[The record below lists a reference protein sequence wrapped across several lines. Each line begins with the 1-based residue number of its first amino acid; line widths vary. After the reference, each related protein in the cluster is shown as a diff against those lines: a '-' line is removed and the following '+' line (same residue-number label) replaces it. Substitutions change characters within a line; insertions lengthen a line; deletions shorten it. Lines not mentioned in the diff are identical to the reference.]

1 MKKNHKITILLL
13 FLFLL
18 YSKNFCNNLT
28 NIKEKQIDC
37 SKFTDCFNCT
47 SCGEYNAKNCYCY
60 YSSNYCKYKEV
71 LDIYKNWWDYF
82 STCVDDSSY
91 NIQLNYC
98 GNSLISSENNNSINF
113 TPPSYNYNNKSD
125 IKIIYGGINLYCFY
139 YLEEEKDNIDY
150 ILNIYKYNNN
160 IENNFSYPFISY
172 VVTKLKGKKN
182 VELIKETIVSN
193 FSKFTYTKTK
203 RIDFYIYYENYYN
216 FLPFYF
222 YIEKKTN
229 KKNIWMIAV
238 IIIIITCLFILGLNL
253 CLINKKFNVF
263 KNNILCKGNNNNNN
277 LNNNTVNITINEEQK
292 KKENLKKIKNLFEKN
307 GYLKSKIYNKEYE
320 NKNKLNNKCSICL
333 EKFLINKSNI
343 IITPCNHI
351 FHTNCLHYWLK
362 KNYSKAKCPSCNFNL
377 LVNNR
382 NNKRKSFISCNNNI
396 IFRNSKCK
404 FKNKK
409 SIKTVVS
416 NKIYVHS
423 LFKTETNK
431 NNFIS
436 NKNNLNDN
444 ISITIN
450 NDVNINGSKFDL
462 LSNNNNKKYNS
473 NLKNLNNNN

>member
-1 MKKNHKITILLL
+1 MKKNHTITILLF

-28 NIKEKQIDC
+28 NIIQKQQIDC
-37 SKFTDCFNCT
+37 SEFTDCFNCT
-47 SCGEYNAKNCYCY
+47 SCGVYNTKNCYCY
-60 YSSNYCKYKEV
+60 YSTNYCKYKEV

-82 STCVDDSSY
+82 STCVDNSSY

-113 TPPSYNYNNKSD
+113 TPPSYNYNNKTD

-160 IENNFSYPFISY
+160 NNIENNFSYPFISY

-182 VELIKETIVSN
+182 VEFIKETIVSN
-193 FSKFTYTKTK
+193 FSKFTYSKTK

-229 KKNIWMIAV
+229 KKNTWMIVV
-238 IIIIITCLFILGLNL
+238 IIIIIIGLSILGLNL
-253 CLINKKFNVF
+253 CLINKKYNIFN
-263 KNNILCKGNNNNNN
+263 NNILRNG
-277 LNNNTVNITINEEQK
+277 NNNTVNITINEEQK
-292 KKENLKKIKNLFEKN
+292 KKDNLKKINNLFEKN
-307 GYLKSKIYNKEYE
+307 GYLKSKIYNYEYV
-320 NKNKLNNKCSICL
+320 NKNEVNNKCSICL

-343 IITPCNHI
+343 SITPCHHI
-351 FHTNCLHYWLK
+351 FHTDCLHRWLK
-362 KNYSKAKCPSCNFNL
+362 KNILKTKCPNCNYNL
-377 LVNNR
+377 LVNR
-382 NNKRKSFISCNNNI
+382 NNRGKSFFSCNNKEI
-396 IFRNSKCK
+396 RRNSKNK
-404 FKNKK
+404 FKK

-423 LFKTETNK
+423 LFKTETHK
-431 NNFIS
+431 NNFLT
-436 NKNNLNDN
+436 NKNHLKDN
-444 ISITIN
+444 ISMSIN
-450 NDVNINGSKFDL
+450 NDVNFNGSKFDL
-462 LSNNNNKKYNS
+462 LSNNNNNKNDS
-473 NLKNLNNNN
+473 NLKNSIIIINNKI